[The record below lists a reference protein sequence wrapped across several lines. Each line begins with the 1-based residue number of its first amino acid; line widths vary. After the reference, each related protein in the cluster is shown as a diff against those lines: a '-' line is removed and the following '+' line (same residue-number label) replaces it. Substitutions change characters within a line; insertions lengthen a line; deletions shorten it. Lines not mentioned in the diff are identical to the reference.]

1 MARQSLALAPFAL
14 LTVAALN
21 AAPAWAA
28 FPEGATAPPA
38 ADLRQRLA
46 DQVFQVSLA
55 SGMGMRL
62 EFKNSGY
69 VFIDLANGR
78 RMTGEWKTED
88 GKLCSKIQQRDTDFY
103 CGDARLHGGR
113 VHVQRLDGEVIE
125 YQPK

>member
-1 MARQSLALAPFAL
+1 MWPCTQGPPGARYSAHLQVQAHAQR
-14 LTVAALN
+14 
-21 AAPAWAA
+21 
-28 FPEGATAPPA
+28 PEA
-38 ADLRQRLA
+38 
-46 DQVFQVSLA
+46 QV
-55 SGMGMRL
+55 GP
-62 EFKNSGY
+62 
-69 VFIDLANGR
+69 GR